1 MKFNALKYYLESI
14 KTLLQ
19 NTNYWMIPLV
29 LIRKPILI
37 STKSIKLWVSNLMDI
52 WTLKEVIL
60 DHQYEQIRK
69 LKEKDIVIDIGASI
83 GDFSILASI
92 NAERVYSFEIN
103 DERIFLMKKN
113 IVQNKCSNVEI
124 TKKFVTSLNPIF
136 KEKQII
142 KCNFLKID
150 CEGGE
155 YKIIKNTSDGVLRK
169 VNHIA
174 FEIHLFNKMM
184 KKQYELLKRKLIR
197 NQFKLVEKDNAV
209 HNYIKFLFASRK

>member
-1 MKFNALKYYLESI
+1 MKFNALKYYLKSI

>member
-1 MKFNALKYYLESI
+1 
-14 KTLLQ
+14 
-19 NTNYWMIPLV
+19 
-29 LIRKPILI
+29 
-37 STKSIKLWVSNLMDI
+37 
-52 WTLKEVIL
+52 
-60 DHQYEQIRK
+60 
-69 LKEKDIVIDIGASI
+69 VIDIGASI